1 MRSSAPIIVQSV
13 RSLVAG
19 GAGGKVDVTI
29 EREDMKTKGYGAR
42 ECILWQSLRRSKYFV
57 LLIRSQ
63 NVGSCME
70 ILQIRYNVSL
80 HTRFECVTVIVEYS
94 SLLFRLAGDGM
105 PLRFQEQSS
114 KGDKVWC
121 CIDHKDA

>member
-1 MRSSAPIIVQSV
+1 
-13 RSLVAG
+13 
-19 GAGGKVDVTI
+19 
-29 EREDMKTKGYGAR
+29 
-42 ECILWQSLRRSKYFV
+42 
-57 LLIRSQ
+57 
-63 NVGSCME
+63 ME